1 VRLSYLSVVLADWA
15 ILRWLNQVGATE
27 SLWYAALFSASLLF
41 LTQIDPA
48 LRSPNERDRRHLLR
62 SLATALVCLTAFYQA
77 EVGIADAPPLLP
89 GILSIAIALGF
100 ILAGLLLHIRAFLF
114 VGTAVFM
121 IQVLRQVARFASE
134 SLPLWSMGIVLGIA
148 FIWIAATFEARR
160 TQISTLMNYWSTEL
174 EAWE

>member
-1 VRLSYLSVVLADWA
+1 
-15 ILRWLNQVGATE
+15 
-27 SLWYAALFSASLLF
+27 
-41 LTQIDPA
+41 
-48 LRSPNERDRRHLLR
+48 
-62 SLATALVCLTAFYQA
+62 ALVCLTAFYQA